1 MASISEDDQA
11 LIEWAKNHEQ
21 EIRCNRDNKQITDAG
36 ADALAILC
44 PFLTEIRL
52 ANTQVTDTGVEALA
66 NSCTNLTLICLNG
79 CTQVTDEGVQAL
91 ARCKFLQKIELRNT
105 QVADSGVRAFAD
117 RCLTWR
123 TLTSAA
129 HKSRSTPCSI

>member
-1 MASISEDDQA
+1 MAQAADEQAMAPTDDDQA

-21 EIRCNRDNKQITDAG
+21 EIRCNRDDKQITDAG
-36 ADALAILC
+36 AIALAKC

-52 ANTQVTDTGVEALA
+52 ANTQITDAGVEALA

-91 ARCKFLQKIELRNT
+91 ARCKYLQKIELRNT
-105 QVADSGVRAFAD
+105 CFQNLAQ
-117 RCLTWR
+117 
-123 TLTSAA
+123 
-129 HKSRSTPCSI
+129 